1 MRYTGI
7 EILKDSATGKRYF
20 RGTRYPRIYP
30 CDNDIYIITAYGD
43 SIDVICYDYY
53 GNVDDYWII
62 LVANGLP
69 GDTRFIDP
77 GTQLRI
83 PLDTLQIKRDFNKL
97 NNIQ

>member
-1 MRYTGI
+1 MRYSNV
-7 EILKDSATGKRYF
+7 EILKDESGKRYL
-20 RGTRYPRIYP
+20 RGVKYPRIQP
-30 CDNDIYIITAYGD
+30 NDNDIYILSAYGD
-43 SIDVICYDYY
+43 SIDVISYDYY

-69 GDTRFIDP
+69 GDSRYIEP

-83 PLDTLQIKRDFNKL
+83 PSNVQQIKLDFAKL